1 MIPSY
6 TLNPKRTV
14 TGNSPRG
21 RCWSISLRHRCR
33 DRAKHGSTAG
43 CLVITHH
50 LGAPGGTGDVVVR
63 VHDGDPLVRVQAA
76 LWVRH
81 GRHLGLAYY
90 VENNRGR
97 GSRGGRSL
105 KPEIFGG
112 NHPITNVRRVFS
124 CRIWDPEKKNGYRLC
139 TADRTP
145 YIARRTKLLG
155 PTAVPLSTNTDPSR
169 EEDTPYRPYRR
180 PNPSLPL
187 HASLASTSTPPP
199 TRGP

>member
-1 MIPSY
+1 MGVVGAFPS
-6 TLNPKRTV
+6 
-14 TGNSPRG
+14 G
-21 RCWSISLRHRCR
+21 
-33 DRAKHGSTAG
+33 TAAE
-43 CLVITHH
+43 I
-50 LGAPGGTGDVVVR
+50 VR
-63 VHDGDPLVRVQAA
+63 NTAA
-76 LWVRH
+76 LLVVWSSPTISAR
-81 GRHLGLAYY
+81 LAEP
-90 VENNRGR
+90 VTLLSASTMAILSSASKPLSGFATADILVLRTTSKITGR